1 MSCSCGDPFCDG
13 YNCNNNSNGA
23 FGLILIILLYPYLPF
38 MIIGY
43 ELMDKFSNGV
53 NIFKWLGAIIGFGL
67 GFLFYFNIFRNFL
80 EQTLNIRS
88 SVYYWFICYILA
100 SFMFSFLKPIYP
112 ENKILNM
119 ILNFWDKFFIWALS
133 VS

>member
-1 MSCSCGDPFCDG
+1 
-13 YNCNNNSNGA
+13 
-23 FGLILIILLYPYLPF
+23 
-38 MIIGY
+38 
-43 ELMDKFSNGV
+43 MDKFSNGV